1 MTDQTIADARSDA
14 LRWQADARN
23 RTGEP
28 PQSAEDAYKEAAGA
42 LGSTGASMAVGI
54 LAATGLAPTPV
65 DDLAPSADRLD
76 TFESVYRHYRNRHR
90 DGVGLELGEH
100 PGGVVLVAQYATARA
115 WQAWQRAEGA
125 ESRQRVNE
133 YGRAVEEVSPLP
145 LPRFV
150 SLTWQPAASPLRS
163 TGAHLGRE
171 AIEAAGRALHP
182 SARTPV
188 EPGWVLYAVA
198 PVDGRSLTFKD
209 RKADRHGVAV
219 QATGIVPMYARRADG
234 ATLTASG
241 TPLPDPM
248 PDWLVSAL
256 GGRWGKPR
264 AA

>member
-28 PQSAEDAYKEAAGA
+28 PQSAEDTHRDAARA
-42 LGSTGASMAVGI
+42 LGSPGAAVAVAT
-54 LAATGLAPTPV
+54 LATTGLAPAPLD
-65 DDLAPSADRLD
+65 DDLEPSGDPMG

-150 SLTWQPAASPLRS
+150 SLTWQAHAASLRS
-163 TGAHLGRE
+163 SGVHVGQE
-171 AIEAAGRALHP
+171 AITAAGRALGP
-182 SARTPV
+182 DATPA
-188 EPGWVLYAVA
+188 EPGWLLYAVA

-209 RKADRHGVAV
+209 RKPDRHGVAV